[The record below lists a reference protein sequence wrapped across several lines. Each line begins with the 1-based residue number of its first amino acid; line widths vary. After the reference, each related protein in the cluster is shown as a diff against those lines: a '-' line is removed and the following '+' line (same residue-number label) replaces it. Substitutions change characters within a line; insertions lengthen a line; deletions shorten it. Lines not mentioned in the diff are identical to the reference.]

1 MYKIQNIG
9 AGRIPLQLPEGCITL
24 ESGSYLDLDEHATRS
39 WMRTNYDLQ
48 VLIIAKVIRV
58 VHDSINDKV
67 PEQPI
72 KPIVRNPIEPVEVPQ
87 TPPPKTQATVIDL
100 SAEDDPT
107 EDDFA
112 PKGDVTIDDLAEREE
127 FDPVEQAIMDEIDD
141 D

>member
-72 KPIVRNPIEPVEVPQ
+72 KPIVRNPIEPVGVPQ